1 MNSITNEIVAIKT
14 EVRERNWEEMS
25 LACRQS
31 GLSVKEWCRQNG
43 INASTYY
50 ARLRKLRENV
60 CRNIVSIEPETPQIR
75 ETEIKISSGEIT
87 VTLPLDASAETI
99 STVLMALKSC

>member
-50 ARLRKLRENV
+50 ARLRKLREKV
-60 CRNIVSIEPETPQIR
+60 CRNIVGIDSETPQPR
-75 ETEIKISSGEIT
+75 ESEIKIASGE
-87 VTLPLDASAETI
+87 VVVSLPLDVPGETLV
-99 STVLMALKSC
+99 TVLKALKSC